1 MLIRFWV
8 QGYRCFGKKTEIDLT
23 NKKKYIPGKECFR
36 KDLLDKTIVVGNN
49 STGKTSLG
57 YAMTDIVSTVG
68 GFTRDIGQRNPR
80 CFLNRD
86 VPTNRAT
93 FHYEFS
99 RGSSVVYYEYSK
111 GSPDTVISESLKI
124 DRHTVFEYDLA
135 NGSELFLDPSIDF
148 DIPIPDGRRSL
159 ILAVAENMDLGED
172 SIARTVYDFA
182 RQSVYCLTALM
193 QGTHIGLDDCFEDPE
208 RFIVQSGQVELF
220 QQFLNDVCSTEMELE
235 ADDDRIMIRKGDGSI
250 PFMESVSRE
259 MVIVCHLYAW
269 MARCDGENAL
279 IYFDD
284 FDDVFDQETAERT
297 IETIVSQSPV
307 QCVFATHNTGLE
319 MDDNIRPDCCFTMSE
334 GALKPMTDKDSK
346 KERGRFCN
354 HTEVYI
360 KYYWKEE

>member
-1 MLIRFWV
+1 MLLRFWV

-23 NKKKYIPGKECFR
+23 DKKNYILGKECFR

-49 STGKTSLG
+49 STGKTSFG

-68 GFTRDIGQRNPR
+68 GFNRDIGQRNPR

-99 RGSSVVYYEYSK
+99 RGNSVVYYEYSK
-111 GSPDTVISESLKI
+111 GFPDSVISESLKI

-135 NGSELFLDPSIDF
+135 NGSELFLDPSIEF
-148 DIPIPDGRRSL
+148 DIPIPDGKRSL
-159 ILAVAENMDLGED
+159 ILTVAEKMELGED
-172 SIARTVYDFA
+172 SIAKTVYDFA

-193 QGTHIGLDDCFEDPE
+193 QSTHIGMDDRFEDPE

-220 QQFLNDVCSTEMELE
+220 QRFLNDICCTEMELVAE
-235 ADDDRIMIRKGDGSI
+235 DDRILIKKGDGSL

-259 MVIVCHLYAW
+259 MVLVCHLYVW
-269 MARCDGENAL
+269 MARCGDGNAL
-279 IYFDD
+279 MYFDD

-297 IETIVSQSPV
+297 IETIVSQSSV
-307 QCVFATHNTGLE
+307 QCIFATHNTGLN
-319 MDDNIRPDCCFTMSE
+319 MDGVIRPECCFQMSE
-334 GALKPMTDKDSK
+334 GSLKPMTETDSR
-346 KERGRFCN
+346 KEHRMNSQRITLCGLSFQ
-354 HTEVYI
+354 V
-360 KYYWKEE
+360 WF